1 MRSVSDAF
9 RQALYAQ
16 ESDEVAVCLITVTHP
31 ELADP
36 IRLSTDPTTMLS
48 TDPLLYG
55 TKSRGDDYSFVP
67 INVMI
72 PEEGEEAPVAALEI
86 DNTDLGLI
94 TAIRSVTQAASVKI
108 EIVLASDP
116 DTVEIEYPA
125 MMVSHVDYD
134 AQTIRFSLAI
144 DSLATEPFP
153 GTAYIPSMFP
163 SLF

>member
-31 ELADP
+31 ELTDP
-36 IRLSTDPTTMLS
+36 IRLSTDPTTRLS

-72 PEEGEEAPVAALEI
+72 PEEGEEAPAATLEI

-125 MMVSHVDYD
+125 MTVSHVDYD

-153 GTAYIPSMFP
+153 GTAFIPSMFP

>member
-31 ELADP
+31 ELTDP
-36 IRLSTDPTTMLS
+36 IRLSTDPTARLS

-72 PEEGEEAPVAALEI
+72 PEEGEEAPAAALEI

-94 TAIRSVTQAASVKI
+94 TVIRSVTQAASVKI

-125 MMVSHVDYD
+125 MTVSHVDYD